1 MIFRKSGEIELKWE
15 RWKLKTKFMEKN
27 KNLIYI
33 VLAFVAGLLLMYLF
47 NNYKIE
53 KKNEVNNQEV
63 TYQKSENKDKNYID
77 DYTIKNYEDKKN
89 EYSHPSDNSE
99 NIDELTNDELV
110 VKYLKEHG
118 ELPDY
123 YITKSEAKSLG
134 WVPSKG
140 NLCEVAPGK
149 AIGGDI
155 WTNRQKSLPTKSGR
169 KYFEADLNYNCGN
182 RNADRVVFSNDGL
195 VFVTFDHYRS
205 FEEK

>member
-1 MIFRKSGEIELKWE
+1 MQNKKSFLYIF
-15 RWKLKTKFMEKN
+15 
-27 KNLIYI
+27 
-33 VLAFVAGLLLMYLF
+33 LAFVAGLLLMYLF

-53 KKNEVNNQEV
+53 KKNTSENTEIS
-63 TYQKSENKDKNYID
+63 YQKSENQNKNNSYS
-77 DYTIKNYEDKKN
+77 YKKKSKKN
-89 EYSHPSDNSE
+89 QDNFEERKSDFSDDNNTSNN
-99 NIDELTNDELV
+99 NIDERTNDELV

-118 ELPDY
+118 ELPEY

>member
-1 MIFRKSGEIELKWE
+1 MQNKKSLLYIF
-15 RWKLKTKFMEKN
+15 
-27 KNLIYI
+27 
-33 VLAFVAGLLLMYLF
+33 LAFVAGLLLMYLF

-53 KKNEVNNQEV
+53 KKNTSENTEIS
-63 TYQKSENKDKNYID
+63 YQKSETQNQ
-77 DYTIKNYEDKKN
+77 
-89 EYSHPSDNSE
+89 DNSYSYE
-99 NIDELTNDELV
+99 KKSKKYQDNFEKEKSDFSNKNNDSSNQIDELTNDEIV

-123 YITKSEAKSLG
+123 YITKSEAKSMG

-195 VFVTFDHYRS
+195 VFVTHDHYRN
-205 FEEK
+205 FEER

>member
-1 MIFRKSGEIELKWE
+1 
-15 RWKLKTKFMEKN
+15 
-27 KNLIYI
+27 
-33 VLAFVAGLLLMYLF
+33 MYLF

-53 KKNEVNNQEV
+53 KKNNTENTEIS
-63 TYQKSENKDKNYID
+63 YQKSDNQNQDNSYSYEKKSKKNKDNFEERKSD
-77 DYTIKNYEDKKN
+77 FSN
-89 EYSHPSDNSE
+89 ENNTSSNH
-99 NIDELTNDELV
+99 IDELTNDELV

-123 YITKSEAKSLG
+123 YITKSEAKSMG

>member
-1 MIFRKSGEIELKWE
+1 MQNKKSLLYIFL
-15 RWKLKTKFMEKN
+15 F
-27 KNLIYI
+27 
-33 VLAFVAGLLLMYLF
+33 FVAGLLLMYLF

-53 KKNEVNNQEV
+53 KKNTSENTEIS
-63 TYQKSENKDKNYID
+63 YQKSETQNQDNSYS
-77 DYTIKNYEDKKN
+77 YEKKSKKN
-89 EYSHPSDNSE
+89 QDNFEKEKSDFSNKNNNSS
-99 NIDELTNDELV
+99 NQIDELTNDEIV

-134 WVPSKG
+134 WIPSKG
-140 NLCEVAPGK
+140 NLCEVAPGR

-195 VFVTFDHYRS
+195 VFVTHDHYRN
-205 FEEK
+205 FEER

>member
-1 MIFRKSGEIELKWE
+1 MQNKKSLLYIF
-15 RWKLKTKFMEKN
+15 
-27 KNLIYI
+27 
-33 VLAFVAGLLLMYLF
+33 LAFVAGLLLMYLF

-53 KKNEVNNQEV
+53 KKNTSENTEIS
-63 TYQKSENKDKNYID
+63 YQKSETQNQDNSYSYEKPSKKDKNNFEKEKSD
-77 DYTIKNYEDKKN
+77 FSNKNNDSSN
-89 EYSHPSDNSE
+89 Q
-99 NIDELTNDELV
+99 IDELTNDEIV
-110 VKYLKEHG
+110 VKYLKKHG
-118 ELPDY
+118 ELPEY

-140 NLCEVAPGK
+140 NLCEVAPGR
-149 AIGGDI
+149 AIGGDV

-169 KYFEADLNYNCGN
+169 KYYEADLNYHCGN

>member
-1 MIFRKSGEIELKWE
+1 MQNKKSLLYIF
-15 RWKLKTKFMEKN
+15 
-27 KNLIYI
+27 
-33 VLAFVAGLLLMYLF
+33 LAFVAGLLLMYLF

-53 KKNEVNNQEV
+53 KKNNTENTEIS
-63 TYQKSENKDKNYID
+63 YQKSETQNQD
-77 DYTIKNYEDKKN
+77 DSYSYEKKSKKN
-89 EYSHPSDNSE
+89 QDNFEKEKSDFSNKNNDSS
-99 NIDELTNDELV
+99 NQIDELTNDEIV

-155 WTNRQKSLPTKSGR
+155 WTNGQKSLPTKSGR

>member
-1 MIFRKSGEIELKWE
+1 MQNKKSFLYIF
-15 RWKLKTKFMEKN
+15 
-27 KNLIYI
+27 
-33 VLAFVAGLLLMYLF
+33 LAFLAGTLIMYLF

-53 KKNEVNNQEV
+53 KKNNTENSEIS
-63 TYQKSENKDKNYID
+63 YQKSDNQDQDNSYSYENSS
-77 DYTIKNYEDKKN
+77 KKN
-89 EYSHPSDNSE
+89 QDDFEGNKSDFSNDSNVSSN

-123 YITKSEAKSLG
+123 YITKSEAKSMG

>member
-1 MIFRKSGEIELKWE
+1 MQNKKSLLYIF
-15 RWKLKTKFMEKN
+15 
-27 KNLIYI
+27 
-33 VLAFVAGLLLMYLF
+33 LAFVAGLLLMYLF

-53 KKNEVNNQEV
+53 KKNTSENTEIS
-63 TYQKSENKDKNYID
+63 YQKSETQNQD
-77 DYTIKNYEDKKN
+77 DSYSYEKKSKKN
-89 EYSHPSDNSE
+89 QDNFEKEKSDFSNKNNNSS
-99 NIDELTNDELV
+99 NQIDELTNDEIV

-140 NLCEVAPGK
+140 NLCEVAPGR

>member
-1 MIFRKSGEIELKWE
+1 MQNKKSLLYIIF
-15 RWKLKTKFMEKN
+15 
-27 KNLIYI
+27 
-33 VLAFVAGLLLMYLF
+33 AFGAGLLLMYLF

-53 KKNEVNNQEV
+53 KKNTSENTEVS
-63 TYQKSENKDKNYID
+63 YQKSDNQNQNHSYSYENSSKKNKDNF
-77 DYTIKNYEDKKN
+77 EEKKSDFSN
-89 EYSHPSDNSE
+89 ENNASSN

>member
-1 MIFRKSGEIELKWE
+1 MQNKKSLLYIF
-15 RWKLKTKFMEKN
+15 
-27 KNLIYI
+27 
-33 VLAFVAGLLLMYLF
+33 LAFVAGLLLMYLF

-53 KKNEVNNQEV
+53 KKNNTENTEISH
-63 TYQKSENKDKNYID
+63 QKSDNQDQDNSYSYEDSSKKNKDDFEERK
-77 DYTIKNYEDKKN
+77 
-89 EYSHPSDNSE
+89 SDFSNDNNTSNS

-169 KYFEADLNYNCGN
+169 RYFEADLNYHCGN

-195 VFVTFDHYRS
+195 VFVTHNHYRN
-205 FEEK
+205 FEER

>member
-1 MIFRKSGEIELKWE
+1 MQNKKSLLYIF
-15 RWKLKTKFMEKN
+15 
-27 KNLIYI
+27 
-33 VLAFVAGLLLMYLF
+33 LAFVAGLLLMYLF

-53 KKNEVNNQEV
+53 KKNTSENTEIS
-63 TYQKSENKDKNYID
+63 YQKSETQNQDNSYS
-77 DYTIKNYEDKKN
+77 YEKKSKKN
-89 EYSHPSDNSE
+89 QDNFEKEKSDFSNKNNNSS
-99 NIDELTNDELV
+99 NQIDKLTNDEIV

-140 NLCEVAPGK
+140 NLCEVAPGR

>member
-1 MIFRKSGEIELKWE
+1 MQNKKS
-15 RWKLKTKFMEKN
+15 FF
-27 KNLIYI
+27 YI
-33 VLAFVAGLLLMYLF
+33 ILAFVAGLLLMYLF

-53 KKNEVNNQEV
+53 KKNTSENTEIS
-63 TYQKSENKDKNYID
+63 YQKSETQNQDNSYS
-77 DYTIKNYEDKKN
+77 YENSSKKN
-89 EYSHPSDNSE
+89 QDNFEKEKSDFSNKNNNSS
-99 NIDELTNDELV
+99 NQIDELTNDEIV

-134 WVPSKG
+134 WIPSKG
-140 NLCEVAPGK
+140 NLCEVAPGR

>member
-1 MIFRKSGEIELKWE
+1 MQNKKSL
-15 RWKLKTKFMEKN
+15 L
-27 KNLIYI
+27 YI
-33 VLAFVAGLLLMYLF
+33 ILAFGAGLLLMYLF

-53 KKNEVNNQEV
+53 KKNTSENTEIS
-63 TYQKSENKDKNYID
+63 YQKSETQNQDNSYSYEKKSKKNKDNFEKEKSDFSNKN
-77 DYTIKNYEDKKN
+77 N
-89 EYSHPSDNSE
+89 NSS
-99 NIDELTNDELV
+99 NQIDELTNDEIV

>member
-1 MIFRKSGEIELKWE
+1 MQNKKSLLYIF
-15 RWKLKTKFMEKN
+15 
-27 KNLIYI
+27 
-33 VLAFVAGLLLMYLF
+33 LAFIAGLLLMYLF

-53 KKNEVNNQEV
+53 KKNTSENSEIS
-63 TYQKSENKDKNYID
+63 YQKSDNQNQDNSYS
-77 DYTIKNYEDKKN
+77 YEKKSKKN
-89 EYSHPSDNSE
+89 QDNFEKEKLDFSYK
-99 NIDELTNDELV
+99 NNNSSNQIDELTNDEIV

-118 ELPDY
+118 ELPEY

-134 WVPSKG
+134 WIPSKG

-169 KYFEADLNYNCGN
+169 RYFEADLNYNCGN

-205 FEEK
+205 FVEK

>member
-1 MIFRKSGEIELKWE
+1 MQNKKSLLYIF
-15 RWKLKTKFMEKN
+15 
-27 KNLIYI
+27 
-33 VLAFVAGLLLMYLF
+33 LAFVAGLLLMYLF

-53 KKNEVNNQEV
+53 KKNTSENTEIS
-63 TYQKSENKDKNYID
+63 YQKSETQNQD
-77 DYTIKNYEDKKN
+77 DSYSYEKKSKKN
-89 EYSHPSDNSE
+89 QDNFEKEKSDFSNKNNDSS
-99 NIDELTNDELV
+99 NQIDELTNDEIV

-118 ELPDY
+118 ELPEY

>member
-1 MIFRKSGEIELKWE
+1 MQNKKSLLYIF
-15 RWKLKTKFMEKN
+15 
-27 KNLIYI
+27 
-33 VLAFVAGLLLMYLF
+33 LAFVAGLLLMYLF

-53 KKNEVNNQEV
+53 KKNTSENTEIS
-63 TYQKSENKDKNYID
+63 YQKSETQNQD
-77 DYTIKNYEDKKN
+77 DSYSYEKKSKKN
-89 EYSHPSDNSE
+89 QDNFEKEKSDFSNKNNDSS
-99 NIDELTNDELV
+99 NQIDELTNDEIV

-134 WVPSKG
+134 WIPSKG
-140 NLCEVAPGK
+140 NLCEVAPGR

-205 FEEK
+205 FEER

>member
-1 MIFRKSGEIELKWE
+1 M
-15 RWKLKTKFMEKN
+15 
-27 KNLIYI
+27 
-33 VLAFVAGLLLMYLF
+33 AGLLLMYLF

-53 KKNEVNNQEV
+53 KKNNTEN
-63 TYQKSENKDKNYID
+63 TAISYQKFENQNQDNSYSYENSSKKNKDSFEERKSDFSD
-77 DYTIKNYEDKKN
+77 DNNTSSN
-89 EYSHPSDNSE
+89 

-123 YITKSEAKSLG
+123 YIAKSEAKSLG

-169 KYFEADLNYNCGN
+169 KYYEADLNYNCGN

>member
-1 MIFRKSGEIELKWE
+1 MQNKKSLLYIF
-15 RWKLKTKFMEKN
+15 
-27 KNLIYI
+27 
-33 VLAFVAGLLLMYLF
+33 LAFVAGLLLMYLF

-53 KKNEVNNQEV
+53 KKNTSENTEIS
-63 TYQKSENKDKNYID
+63 YQKSETQNQDNSYS
-77 DYTIKNYEDKKN
+77 YEKKSKKN
-89 EYSHPSDNSE
+89 QDNFEKEKSDFSNKNNNSS
-99 NIDELTNDELV
+99 NQIDELTNDEIV

-118 ELPDY
+118 ELPEY

-140 NLCEVAPGK
+140 NLCEVAPGR

-169 KYFEADLNYNCGN
+169 RYFEADLNYNCGN

>member
-1 MIFRKSGEIELKWE
+1 MQNKKSLLYIF
-15 RWKLKTKFMEKN
+15 
-27 KNLIYI
+27 
-33 VLAFVAGLLLMYLF
+33 LAFIAGMLMMYLF

-53 KKNEVNNQEV
+53 KKNTSENTEIS
-63 TYQKSENKDKNYID
+63 YQKSETQNQD
-77 DYTIKNYEDKKN
+77 DSYSYEKKSKKN
-89 EYSHPSDNSE
+89 QDNFEKEKSDFSNKNNDSS
-99 NIDELTNDELV
+99 NQIDELTNDEIV

>member
-1 MIFRKSGEIELKWE
+1 MQNKKS
-15 RWKLKTKFMEKN
+15 FF
-27 KNLIYI
+27 YI
-33 VLAFVAGLLLMYLF
+33 ILAFVAGLLLMYLF

-53 KKNEVNNQEV
+53 KKNTSENTEIS
-63 TYQKSENKDKNYID
+63 YQKSETQNQDNSYS
-77 DYTIKNYEDKKN
+77 YEKKSKKN
-89 EYSHPSDNSE
+89 QDNFEERKSDFSDDNNASKN

>member
-1 MIFRKSGEIELKWE
+1 MQNKKSL
-15 RWKLKTKFMEKN
+15 L
-27 KNLIYI
+27 YI
-33 VLAFVAGLLLMYLF
+33 ILAFVAGLLLMYLF

-53 KKNEVNNQEV
+53 KKNTSENTEIS
-63 TYQKSENKDKNYID
+63 YQKSETQNQDNSYS
-77 DYTIKNYEDKKN
+77 YENSSKKN
-89 EYSHPSDNSE
+89 QDNFEKEKSDFSNKNNNSS
-99 NIDELTNDELV
+99 NQIDELTNDEIV

-140 NLCEVAPGK
+140 NLCEVAPGR

>member
-1 MIFRKSGEIELKWE
+1 MQNKKSLLYIF
-15 RWKLKTKFMEKN
+15 
-27 KNLIYI
+27 
-33 VLAFVAGLLLMYLF
+33 LAFVAGLLLMYLF

-53 KKNEVNNQEV
+53 KKNTSENTEIS
-63 TYQKSENKDKNYID
+63 YQKSETQNQ
-77 DYTIKNYEDKKN
+77 
-89 EYSHPSDNSE
+89 DNSYSYE
-99 NIDELTNDELV
+99 KKSKKYQDNFEERKSDFSDDNNTSNNNIDELTNDEIV

-118 ELPDY
+118 ELPEY

-140 NLCEVAPGK
+140 NLCEVAPGR

-169 KYFEADLNYNCGN
+169 RYFETDLNYNCGN

>member
-1 MIFRKSGEIELKWE
+1 MQNKKSLLYIF
-15 RWKLKTKFMEKN
+15 
-27 KNLIYI
+27 
-33 VLAFVAGLLLMYLF
+33 LAFVAGLLLMYLF

-155 WTNRQKSLPTKSGR
+155 WTNRQKSLPTKYGR

>member
-1 MIFRKSGEIELKWE
+1 MQNKKSLLYIF
-15 RWKLKTKFMEKN
+15 
-27 KNLIYI
+27 
-33 VLAFVAGLLLMYLF
+33 LAFVAGLLLMYLF

-53 KKNEVNNQEV
+53 KKNTSENTEIS
-63 TYQKSENKDKNYID
+63 YQKSETQNQDNSYS
-77 DYTIKNYEDKKN
+77 YEKKSKKN
-89 EYSHPSDNSE
+89 QDNFEERKSDFSDDNNTSNN

-140 NLCEVAPGK
+140 NLCEIAPGK

-169 KYFEADLNYNCGN
+169 KYFEADLNYHCGN

>member
-1 MIFRKSGEIELKWE
+1 MQNKKSLLYIF
-15 RWKLKTKFMEKN
+15 
-27 KNLIYI
+27 
-33 VLAFVAGLLLMYLF
+33 LAFVAGLLLMYLF

-53 KKNEVNNQEV
+53 KKNTSENTEIS
-63 TYQKSENKDKNYID
+63 YQKSETQNQD
-77 DYTIKNYEDKKN
+77 DSYSYEKKSKKN
-89 EYSHPSDNSE
+89 QDNFDKEKSDFSNKNNDSS
-99 NIDELTNDELV
+99 NQIDELTNDEIV

-140 NLCEVAPGK
+140 NLCEVAPGR

-182 RNADRVVFSNDGL
+182 RNADRIVFSNDGL

>member
-1 MIFRKSGEIELKWE
+1 MQNKKSLLYIF
-15 RWKLKTKFMEKN
+15 
-27 KNLIYI
+27 
-33 VLAFVAGLLLMYLF
+33 LAFVAGLLLMYLF

-53 KKNEVNNQEV
+53 KKNTSENTEIS
-63 TYQKSENKDKNYID
+63 YQKSETQNQDNSYS
-77 DYTIKNYEDKKN
+77 YEKKSKKN
-89 EYSHPSDNSE
+89 QDNFEKEKSDFSNKNNNSS
-99 NIDELTNDELV
+99 NQIDELTNDEIV

-140 NLCEVAPGK
+140 NLCEVAPGR

-169 KYFEADLNYNCGN
+169 KYFEADLNYHCGN

>member
-1 MIFRKSGEIELKWE
+1 
-15 RWKLKTKFMEKN
+15 MEKN
-27 KNLIYI
+27 KNLIDI
-33 VLAFVAGLLLMYLF
+33 VLAFVAGFLLMYLF

-53 KKNEVNNQEV
+53 KKNTSENTEIS
-63 TYQKSENKDKNYID
+63 YQKSETQNQDNSYS
-77 DYTIKNYEDKKN
+77 YEKKSKKN
-89 EYSHPSDNSE
+89 QDNFEKEKSDFSNKNNNSS
-99 NIDELTNDELV
+99 NQIDELTNDEIV

-118 ELPDY
+118 ELPEY

-140 NLCEVAPGK
+140 NLCEVAPGR

-169 KYFEADLNYNCGN
+169 RYFEADLNYNCGN

>member
-1 MIFRKSGEIELKWE
+1 
-15 RWKLKTKFMEKN
+15 MEKN

-33 VLAFVAGLLLMYLF
+33 VLAFVAGLLLMYFF

-53 KKNEVNNQEV
+53 KKNNTENSEIS
-63 TYQKSENKDKNYID
+63 YQKSDNQNQDNSYS
-77 DYTIKNYEDKKN
+77 YEKKSKKN
-89 EYSHPSDNSE
+89 QDNFEERKSDFSDNNTSNN

-123 YITKSEAKSLG
+123 YITKSEAKSMG

>member
-1 MIFRKSGEIELKWE
+1 MQNKKSLLYIF
-15 RWKLKTKFMEKN
+15 
-27 KNLIYI
+27 
-33 VLAFVAGLLLMYLF
+33 LAFIAGMLMMYLF

-53 KKNEVNNQEV
+53 KKNNTGNTEIS
-63 TYQKSENKDKNYID
+63 YQKSENQNQDNSYS
-77 DYTIKNYEDKKN
+77 YETSSKKN
-89 EYSHPSDNSE
+89 QNNFEERKSDFSDDNNTSNN
-99 NIDELTNDELV
+99 NIDELTNDEIV

-123 YITKSEAKSLG
+123 YITKSEAKSMG

-195 VFVTFDHYRS
+195 VFVTHDHYRS

>member
-1 MIFRKSGEIELKWE
+1 MQNKKSLLYIF
-15 RWKLKTKFMEKN
+15 
-27 KNLIYI
+27 
-33 VLAFVAGLLLMYLF
+33 LAFVAGLLLMYLF

-53 KKNEVNNQEV
+53 KKNTSENTEIS
-63 TYQKSENKDKNYID
+63 YQKSETQNQDNSYS
-77 DYTIKNYEDKKN
+77 YEKKSKKN
-89 EYSHPSDNSE
+89 QDNFEKEKSDFSNKNNNSS
-99 NIDELTNDELV
+99 NQIDELTNDEIV

-169 KYFEADLNYNCGN
+169 KYFEADLNYHCGN

>member
-1 MIFRKSGEIELKWE
+1 MQNKKSLLYIF
-15 RWKLKTKFMEKN
+15 
-27 KNLIYI
+27 
-33 VLAFVAGLLLMYLF
+33 LAFVAGLLLMYLF

-53 KKNEVNNQEV
+53 KKNTSENTEIS
-63 TYQKSENKDKNYID
+63 YQKSETQNQDNSYSYENSSKKNKDNFEKEKSDFSNKNND
-77 DYTIKNYEDKKN
+77 SSNQ
-89 EYSHPSDNSE
+89 
-99 NIDELTNDELV
+99 IDELTNDEIV

>member
-1 MIFRKSGEIELKWE
+1 M
-15 RWKLKTKFMEKN
+15 M
-27 KNLIYI
+27 
-33 VLAFVAGLLLMYLF
+33 LLMYLY

-53 KKNEVNNQEV
+53 KKNTSENTEIS
-63 TYQKSENKDKNYID
+63 YQKSYS
-77 DYTIKNYEDKKN
+77 EDKKKDF
-89 EYSHPSDNSE
+89 EYNKSSYKNKDNFEEKKSDFSKKNNTTSHQ
-99 NIDELTNDELV
+99 IDEQTNDEVV

-118 ELPDY
+118 ELPEF
-123 YITKSEAKSLG
+123 YITKSVAKSLG

-149 AIGGDI
+149 AIGGDV

>member
-1 MIFRKSGEIELKWE
+1 MQNKKSL
-15 RWKLKTKFMEKN
+15 L
-27 KNLIYI
+27 YI
-33 VLAFVAGLLLMYLF
+33 ILAFGAGLLLMYLF

-53 KKNEVNNQEV
+53 KKNTSENTEIS
-63 TYQKSENKDKNYID
+63 YQKSETQNQDNSYS
-77 DYTIKNYEDKKN
+77 YEKKSKKN
-89 EYSHPSDNSE
+89 QDNFEKEKSDFSNKNNDSS
-99 NIDELTNDELV
+99 NQIDELTNDEIV

>member
-1 MIFRKSGEIELKWE
+1 MQNKKSLLYIF
-15 RWKLKTKFMEKN
+15 
-27 KNLIYI
+27 
-33 VLAFVAGLLLMYLF
+33 LAFVAGLLLMYLF

-53 KKNEVNNQEV
+53 KKNNTENTEIS
-63 TYQKSENKDKNYID
+63 YQKSETQNQD
-77 DYTIKNYEDKKN
+77 DSYSYEKKSKKN
-89 EYSHPSDNSE
+89 QDNFEKEKSDFSNKNNDSS
-99 NIDELTNDELV
+99 NQIDELTNDEIV

-140 NLCEVAPGK
+140 NLCEVAPGR

-205 FEEK
+205 FEER